1 MNVQYL
7 AVGEGEEEEHRK
19 SVCIEENRYFNSE
32 RMKIERGKRV
42 LANRGFLDL
51 KKVYDRVN
59 KETIL

>member
-42 LANRGFLDL
+42 LANRGHTDEREI
-51 KKVYDRVN
+51 V
-59 KETIL
+59 E